1 MDLNELKPVFDL
13 LSQQEERL
21 VRKIDKYI
29 KDNNRTISAC
39 ELVEMVLNIKGADDE
54 VSNRL
59 IITAIGNDN
68 RFKRDKTG
76 WSVYKVKKHAV
87 PIQ

>member
-1 MDLNELKPVFDL
+1 M
-13 LSQQEERL
+13 
-21 VRKIDKYI
+21 IDKIYRYI

-54 VSNRL
+54 VSSRL

-76 WSVYKVKKHAV
+76 WSVPKIKKHAV